1 MTAPLLP
8 TAAMA
13 WLLSNRPT
21 TATSAEL
28 NSCCRM
34 VLAASGNANRTIL
47 SHRDPCSMSIWLFFW
62 LFPARSAMIPI
73 FPSEN

>member
-1 MTAPLLP
+1 MLAPTETPTKRLTSTLMTAPLLP

-47 SHRDPCSMSIWLFFW
+47 SHRDPCSMSI
-62 LFPARSAMIPI
+62 
-73 FPSEN
+73 